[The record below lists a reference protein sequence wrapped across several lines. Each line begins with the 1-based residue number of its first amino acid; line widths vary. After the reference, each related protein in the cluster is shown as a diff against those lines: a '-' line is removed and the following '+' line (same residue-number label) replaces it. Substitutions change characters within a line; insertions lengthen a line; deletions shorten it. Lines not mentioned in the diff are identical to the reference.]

1 MLFRINKS
9 INLSSQKCLFIGNA
23 FSMNVARNLI
33 TSTSR
38 LYSEDNS
45 FVSKMLVF
53 PYKRSVQEPIED
65 SMTIIAN
72 SGNTGSIWQL

>member
-1 MLFRINKS
+1 MLFHINNS
-9 INLSSQKCLFIGNA
+9 INLSLQKCLFIGNA

-33 TSTSR
+33 TSMSSR

-53 PYKRSVQEPIED
+53 HYKRSVPEPIED
-65 SMTIIAN
+65 SMTITAN
-72 SGNTGSIWQL
+72 SGN